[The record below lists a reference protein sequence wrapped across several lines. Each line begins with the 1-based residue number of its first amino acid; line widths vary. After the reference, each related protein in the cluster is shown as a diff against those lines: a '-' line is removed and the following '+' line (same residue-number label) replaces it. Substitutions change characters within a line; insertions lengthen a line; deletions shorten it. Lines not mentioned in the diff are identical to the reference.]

1 MLAGLVAH
9 IPAPDGADAVSAF
22 LQPLRDASGALP
34 SGLKGGRVVFLGKD
48 PEACLDPEFEAG
60 LRVMA
65 SEGLSWDFCCHSP
78 ALPAF
83 ASASRTPLSG
93 QPKPPALRCQ
103 RWV

>member
-1 MLAGLVAH
+1 MPAGLVAH

-22 LQPLRDASGALP
+22 LQPLRDAFGALP

-48 PEACLDPEFEAG
+48 PEACLDPAFESG

-65 SEGLSWDFCCHSP
+65 AEGLSWDFCCHSP

-83 ASASRTPLSG
+83 TSAPLTPPSG
-93 QPKPPALRCQ
+93 QSQPPAPRCR
-103 RWV
+103 RWA